1 MKKWII
7 AAATLGLIT
16 LVGFKSS
23 LADKPNTDLL
33 KISGPFEFS
42 SQDLSKDGYMFTRMQ
57 VVESLVGVNKR
68 GKILPLLATDWQTSH
83 DDLVWTFKIRENTYF
98 HDGSILNAQAVK
110 NALEHAIAKPGVIK
124 RVPINTIQAT
134 GNTLT
139 LTLTQPYPPLLNV
152 LAHYTVAIAS
162 PSSYQDKDKAITL
175 AGTGPYKIEQLVP
188 PHKIHVTRNEQYW
201 GENAHIEKVQYLAGH
216 RAESRAL
223 LAQTGQ
229 ADIVYT
235 LDPAS
240 IEPLQNSKQ
249 VNVVR
254 ESIPRTILLKL
265 NNEHPFLAS
274 YQTRQAL
281 SLALDRSGISQQIIR
296 MPGSEAYQ
304 LFAPS
309 LGAWYVNSLAHTRQ
323 DIVKA
328 KALLTQQGWQPN
340 DEGILQKQ
348 GKTFSVNLTT
358 YSDRPELPVV
368 ATAIQAQL
376 KQVGIEVNISI
387 DNSSAIPAKHQ
398 DGTLELALVARN
410 FGATIDPLALL
421 LKDFANHKG
430 SDWGPTNWS
439 STEFSE
445 LLNTLSST
453 KDPREY
459 RDQAQKASRI
469 LAQKMPLIPIT
480 FYTQLVAVNKR
491 VGNFHFDPFEI
502 NYRIAEMT
510 LDD

>member
-1 MKKWII
+1 MKSRIFALAAI
-7 AAATLGLIT
+7 AVVATLGIRQFSQPET
-16 LVGFKSS
+16 QP
-23 LADKPNTDLL
+23 AL

-57 VVESLVGVNKR
+57 VVESLVAINKK
-68 GKILPLLATDWQTSH
+68 GQVEPQLAVAWSVSP
-83 DDLVWTFKIRENTYF
+83 DDLTWTFELREGVTF
-98 HDGSILNAQAVK
+98 HDGSKLDAAAVK
-110 NALEHAIAKPGVIK
+110 NALKNAMAKPGVIK
-124 RVPINTIQAT
+124 RAPITEIATDGDQLIIQLSKPY
-134 GNTLT
+134 NPMLT
-139 LTLTQPYPPLLNV
+139 V

-162 PSSYQDKDKAITL
+162 PNSYNQEGVATSL
-175 AGTGPYKIEQLVP
+175 AGTGPYQIEELVP
-188 PHKIHVTRNEQYW
+188 PHKIHVTRYDNYW
-201 GENAHIEKVQYLAGH
+201 GEKAKIEKVQYLAGH

-240 IEPLQNSKQ
+240 VAPLQQ
-249 VNVVR
+249 TDTVEIVR

-265 NNEHPFLAS
+265 NNEHPYLNS

-309 LGAWYVNSLAHTRQ
+309 LGAWHIEKFTQTSRDL
-323 DIVKA
+323 VKA
-328 KALLTQQGWQPN
+328 KELLTSQGWQVN
-340 DEGILQKQ
+340 EQ
-348 GKTFSVNLTT
+348 GMLERDGQPFVVNLTT

-376 KQVGIEVNISI
+376 KEVGIEVDISI

-398 DGTLELALVARN
+398 DGTIELGLVARN
-410 FGATIDPLALL
+410 FGATVDPLALL
-421 LKDFANHKG
+421 LKDFAEHKG

-439 STEFSE
+439 SAEFSQ
-445 LLNTLSST
+445 LLNRLSTT
-453 KDPREY
+453 KDAASY
-459 RDQAQKASRI
+459 QQQAQQASQI
-469 LAQKMPLIPIT
+469 LAKKMPLIPIT
-480 FYTQLVAVNKR
+480 FYTQLVAVNKK
-491 VGNFHFDPFEI
+491 VGNFSFDPFEI
-502 NYRIAEMT
+502 NYRISEMT
-510 LDD
+510 LND

>member
-1 MKKWII
+1 MKSRII
-7 AAATLGLIT
+7 ALAAVAAVAA
-16 LVGFKSS
+16 VGFSQFGQSEEK
-23 LADKPNTDLL
+23 AAL

-57 VVESLVGVNKR
+57 VVESLVAINKK
-68 GKILPLLATDWQTSH
+68 GQVEPQLAIAWSVSP
-83 DDLVWTFKIRENTYF
+83 DDLTWTFDLRQGVTF
-98 HDGSILNAQAVK
+98 HDGAKLDAAAVK
-110 NALEHAIAKPGVIK
+110 LALENARAKPGVIK
-124 RVPINTIQAT
+124 RVPIAEIKADGAQLTIQ
-134 GNTLT
+134 LT
-139 LTLTQPYPPLLNV
+139 KPYNPMLTV

-162 PSSYQDKDKAITL
+162 PSSYNNQGVATSL
-175 AGTGPYKIEQLVP
+175 AGTGPYQIEELVP
-188 PHKIHVTRNEQYW
+188 PHKIHVTRYDNYW
-201 GENAHIEKVQYLAGH
+201 GEKANIEKVQYLAGH

-240 IEPLQNSKQ
+240 VAPLQQTES
-249 VNVVR
+249 VEVVR

-265 NNEHPFLAS
+265 NNEHPYLNS

-309 LGAWYVNSLAHTRQ
+309 LGAWHIENYAQSSRDLA
-323 DIVKA
+323 KA
-328 KALLTQQGWQPN
+328 KALLTSQGWQAN
-340 DEGILQKQ
+340 EQ
-348 GKTFSVNLTT
+348 GMLERGGEAFVVNLTT

-376 KQVGIEVNISI
+376 KEVGIQVDISI

-398 DGTLELALVARN
+398 DGTIELGLVARN
-410 FGATIDPLALL
+410 FGATVDPLALL
-421 LKDFANHKG
+421 MKDFAEHKG

-439 STEFSE
+439 SQEFSQ
-445 LLNTLSST
+445 LLTDLSAT
-453 KDPREY
+453 KDAASY
-459 RDQAQKASRI
+459 QKQAQQASQI
-469 LAQKMPLIPIT
+469 LAEQMPLIPIT
-480 FYTQLVAVNKR
+480 FYTQLVAVNKK
-491 VGNFHFDPFEI
+491 VGNFSFDPFEI
-502 NYRIAEMT
+502 NYRISEMT
-510 LDD
+510 LND